1 MSRIHDALRKI
12 EQEKAAGRIRT
23 NDALSSQAPV
33 SAEPQTSGPVPGT
46 MTAALG
52 DLRVLES
59 RLETMDLGR
68 ALGEKTTRP
77 AWIPDRKTMLLF
89 DRRKV
94 IVGLEEFRTLRS
106 HLDLIGRQQPVRKL
120 LVTSP
125 LPSEGKTFIAA
136 NLSQVVVRQPERRAL
151 LVDADL
157 RSPHLHN
164 FLGAPDKPGLA
175 DYLMGSSDEF
185 SIIQRGPADN
195 FFFIPAGTR
204 VPNPS
209 ELIGNGRLS
218 KLLELLEPA
227 FDRII
232 LDSPPA
238 LPVADTK
245 LLAGFCDGVLLVVL
259 AGSTL
264 FPLAQKALQQFPEE
278 RRLGVVINQA
288 DTSETYGSR
297 YYKDAP
303 SSIST

>member
-1 MSRIHDALRKI
+1 MSRIHDALRKL
-12 EQEKAAGRIRT
+12 EQEKAAGRIKT
-23 NDALSSQAPV
+23 NDALSDRAPV
-33 SAEPQTSGPVPGT
+33 FAEPHRTDSVPGT

-52 DLRVLES
+52 DLPALES
-59 RLETMDLGR
+59 RFETMDLGR
-68 ALGEKTTRP
+68 ALQEKTTRP
-77 AWIPDRKTMLLF
+77 VWNPDRKMMLLF

-106 HLDLIGRQQPVRKL
+106 HLDLIGRQQSVRKL
-120 LVTSP
+120 LITSP

-157 RSPHLHN
+157 RSPNLHRI
-164 FLGAPDKPGLA
+164 LGAPATPGLA
-175 DYLMGSSDEF
+175 DYLMGSADEF

-209 ELIGNGRLS
+209 ELIGNGRL
-218 KLLELLEPA
+218 KNLMELMEPA
-227 FDRII
+227 FDSII

-245 LLAGFCDGVLLVVL
+245 LLAEFCDGVLLVVL

-288 DTSETYGSR
+288 DTNNAYGSG
-297 YYKDAP
+297 YYKDA
-303 SSIST
+303 SSSVST